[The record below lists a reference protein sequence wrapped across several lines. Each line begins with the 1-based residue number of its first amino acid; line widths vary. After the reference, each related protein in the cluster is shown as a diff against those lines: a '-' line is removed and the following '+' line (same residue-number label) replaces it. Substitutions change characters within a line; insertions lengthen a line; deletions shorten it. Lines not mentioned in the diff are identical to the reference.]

1 MKPAK
6 LIPIEFKGVLIRRI
20 IGLLGVL
27 VIIMISGCSNPGS
40 ELIGAWSEYSQYE
53 YGKERCEFFKDGTCY
68 FEVSDGRIAGRW
80 SALEDGRIKVEVTKG
95 ELFGGASV
103 MTLFAAVTADELILD
118 VGGNKRATYVRE
130 GSQRATEIQSAIKKV
145 VEEREI
151 RIEAEKRAQA
161 EKLEAERVARE
172 KQREAERIAR
182 ANRQEAK
189 RAARAK
195 RQKAERA
202 ARAKKQEA
210 ERAFRVGYEAF
221 KRGLYAQGVAEC
233 ERSWKLGNVAALNA
247 LAWHFAACKDP
258 KQHDGKRAVE
268 LALKLTKLKPE
279 KRELDTLAAA
289 YARNGQF
296 KEAVNTQVRAL
307 SLGRISGGEERLK
320 LYRQDRPY
328 REYSQ
333 AEKREAKRLS
343 REKQQKAKRAAKTGK
358 KAFKRG
364 LYAQGV
370 AEYERSWKLGN
381 MAALNSL
388 AWHFAAC
395 KDPRQHD
402 GNRAVELALK
412 LTKLKAGKN
421 ELDTLAAAYA
431 RNGQFKEAVNT
442 QVRALSLGSIPGGE
456 ARLKLYRQGRP
467 YQEH

>member
-1 MKPAK
+1 
-6 LIPIEFKGVLIRRI
+6 
-20 IGLLGVL
+20 
-27 VIIMISGCSNPGS
+27 
-40 ELIGAWSEYSQYE
+40 
-53 YGKERCEFFKDGTCY
+53 
-68 FEVSDGRIAGRW
+68 
-80 SALEDGRIKVEVTKG
+80 
-95 ELFGGASV
+95 

-118 VGGNKRATYVRE
+118 VGGNNRATYVRD
-130 GSQRATEIQSAIKKV
+130 GSHRATEIQSTIKKAI
-145 VEEREI
+145 EKREI

-161 EKLEAERVARE
+161 EKREEERLARVKRQIVEQKRRIAEQAARAKRQEAERVARA
-172 KQREAERIAR
+172 K
-182 ANRQEAK
+182 RQEAK
-189 RAARAK
+189 
-195 RQKAERA
+195 RA

-210 ERAFRVGYEAF
+210 ERAFRVGHEAF

-247 LAWHFAACKDP
+247 LAWHFATCKDP

-268 LALKLTKLKPE
+268 LALKLTKLKPT
-279 KRELDTLAAA
+279 KYYLDTLAAA

-307 SLGRISGGEERLK
+307 SLGQFSGGEERLK
-320 LYRQDRPY
+320 LYRQGRPY

-370 AEYERSWKLGN
+370 VEFERSWKLGN
-381 MAALNSL
+381 MSALNSL
-388 AWHFAAC
+388 AWHFATC
-395 KDPRQHD
+395 KNPKQHD
-402 GNRAVELALK
+402 GKRAVKLALK
-412 LTKLKAGKN
+412 LTKLKAAKN

-431 RNGQFKEAVNT
+431 RNGEFKKAVNT
-442 QVRALSLGSIPGGE
+442 QVRALSLGRIPGGE
-456 ARLKLYRQGRP
+456 HRLNLYRQGRP

>member
-6 LIPIEFKGVLIRRI
+6 LIPIEFKGVLMRHI
-20 IGLLGVL
+20 IGFLGIL
-27 VIIMISGCSNPGS
+27 VMIMSSGCSNPGS

-103 MTLFAAVTADELILD
+103 MTFFAAVTADELILD

-151 RIEAEKRAQA
+151 RIEAERRALA
-161 EKLEAERVARE
+161 EK
-172 KQREAERIAR
+172 REAERLAFEKQR
-182 ANRQEAK
+182 KAEQ
-189 RAARAK
+189 AARAK
-195 RQKAERA
+195 KQKAERA

-210 ERAFRVGYEAF
+210 ERAFREGQALFKWSLYE
-221 KRGLYAQGVAEC
+221 QGVAEY

-247 LAWHFAACKDP
+247 LAWHFATCKNP

-268 LALKLTKLKPE
+268 LALKLTKLKPT
-279 KRELDTLAAA
+279 RQYLDTLAAA

-307 SLGRISGGEERLK
+307 SLGRIRGGEARLK
-320 LYRQDRPY
+320 LYRQGRPY

-333 AEKREAKRLS
+333 AEKRETKRLS
-343 REKQQKAKRAAKTGK
+343 REKQQEAKRAAKTGK

-381 MAALNSL
+381 VAALNSL

-395 KDPRQHD
+395 KDPKQHD
-402 GNRAVELALK
+402 GKRAVELALK

-442 QVRALSLGSIPGGE
+442 QVRALSLGRIPGGE
-456 ARLKLYRQGRP
+456 ARLKLYRQGLP